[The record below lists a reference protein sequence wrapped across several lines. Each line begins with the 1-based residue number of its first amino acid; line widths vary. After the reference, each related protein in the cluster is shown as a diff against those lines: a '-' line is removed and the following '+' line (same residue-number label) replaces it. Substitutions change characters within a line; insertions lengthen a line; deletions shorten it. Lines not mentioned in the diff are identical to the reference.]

1 MGSSVFSPRG
11 SGAMRVVFSPVLPKQ
26 IHAWSSFQNFV
37 AQWVHCL
44 GRWKKKGWRAG
55 GLWEPW
61 GPWGCPGT
69 LTAAEGN
76 LFPNPKGP
84 LKLVTLY
91 LSLLLLFSRSVV
103 SDSLW
108 PHGLQHAKLPC
119 PSPSPRVCSSSC
131 LLSGW
136 CHPTISFSVIP
147 FSFCLQSFPS
157 SGSFLM
163 SWLFTSGGQSIAAVS
178 HQIKEQAKFLK
189 TGLST

>member
-1 MGSSVFSPRG
+1 MGPSVLFSRG

-37 AQWVHCL
+37 AQWVSCL
-44 GRWKKKGWRAG
+44 GRWKKKGWRAV
-55 GLWEPW
+55 GLWECW

-69 LTAAEGN
+69 LTATEGN
-76 LFPNPKGP
+76 LFPNREGL

-91 LSLLLLFSRSVV
+91 LSLLLLSSRSVV

-108 PHGLQHAKLPC
+108 PHGLQHARLPC
-119 PSPSPRVCSSSC
+119 PSPSPRVCSNSY

-136 CHPTISFSVIP
+136 CHPTISFTVIP

-163 SWLFTSGGQSIAAVS
+163 SWLFISGGQSIAVIS
-178 HQIKEQAKFLK
+178 HQIKKQAKFLK
-189 TGLST
+189 TDLST